1 MSYKDLLVVLDS
13 EASARGRVDL
23 AVALA
28 ELFAAHLTALYPL
41 PNQSL
46 AFPPSHLGYFD
57 PTMLAPFFDD
67 LRQRARDAADAMR
80 ATFEE
85 AARLRGVAAEWREI
99 PEGLEDDPAVH
110 ARYADLT
117 ILGQVDP
124 DGGEAEVLR
133 PRPEQVALA
142 SGRPILVVPY
152 AGRFET
158 VGRRVLIGWNASR
171 EAARAV
177 NDALP
182 LLAAAEI
189 VTVLTIDP
197 REGPDEHGELPGADI
212 ALHLARHGVKAE
224 IERTVS
230 TGLGVGEVLLSR
242 AADLGADLVV
252 MGAYGHSRVRELL
265 LGGAT
270 RSLLQ
275 SMTVPVLM
283 SH

>member
-41 PNQSL
+41 PNQLL

-99 PEGLEDDPAVH
+99 PENLEDDPAVH

-124 DGGEAEVLR
+124 DGGEAEVLSSQAGSF
-133 PRPEQVALA
+133 PQESFAGDQVY
-142 SGRPILVVPY
+142 LVANV
-152 AGRFET
+152 AGNPT
-158 VGRRVLIGWNASR
+158 LMVISLKK
-171 EAARAV
+171 
-177 NDALP
+177 
-182 LLAAAEI
+182 
-189 VTVLTIDP
+189 
-197 REGPDEHGELPGADI
+197 PG
-212 ALHLARHGVKAE
+212 
-224 IERTVS
+224 S
-230 TGLGVGEVLLSR
+230 
-242 AADLGADLVV
+242 
-252 MGAYGHSRVRELL
+252 
-265 LGGAT
+265 
-270 RSLLQ
+270 
-275 SMTVPVLM
+275 
-283 SH
+283 